1 MKKICRKL
9 KIVLAGTL
17 FLTVVLLC
25 GCANAAEKESEDNRT
40 VTEHQ
45 ISEASEEQQKEKQ
58 QTEGLV
64 RTTFLS
70 EDDMALADM
79 WPSCDDGALAELMR
93 RAESEEQ
100 ITVVC
105 IGGSIT
111 QGVISQGPLDSTLES
126 RAPYADIFRDWWK
139 ERFPNTEVKFINAGI
154 GGTDSYLGVHRLER
168 DVLSYEPDLVLVEFS
183 VNDGNDGFYKKSYD
197 NLIYQLLSAPKRPA
211 VMLLFMAQ
219 TNGISA
225 QANHAM
231 VGFHYQ
237 LPMVSYGNVMKS
249 YLEEG
254 RYSEKEL
261 AGDGVH
267 PSALGHAIT
276 GEILWTYLN
285 RVYAEREKLPWNASE
300 PEALTKAVYGNAS
313 ILDSTCIEPVE
324 LGDFRQEHICPQF
337 NNGWVCDGEDG
348 IEFTVT
354 FSRLGLL
361 YYATTDG
368 KSGQYE
374 VFVDGVSLRK
384 IDADF
389 SGGWGNAI
397 KAVEVFREDE
407 PAEHTVLI
415 RRADDSQGEVFHLLG
430 LLTSE

>member
-1 MKKICRKL
+1 MKKISRKQI
-9 KIVLAGTL
+9 IVLAGTL
-17 FLTVVLLC
+17 FLTGVMLC
-25 GCANAAEKESEDNRT
+25 GCGKATVKESEDTRIS
-40 VTEHQ
+40 TELQ
-45 ISEASEEQQKEKQ
+45 TSESPEEQQKEEQ
-58 QTEGLV
+58 QEGLV

-70 EDDMALADM
+70 EEDMALADM
-79 WPSCDDGALAELMR
+79 WPSCDDGALADLMR
-93 RAESEEQ
+93 RAETEEQ

-183 VNDGNDGFYKKSYD
+183 VNDGNDSFYKKSYD

-219 TNGISA
+219 TNGTSA

-237 LPMVSYGNVMKS
+237 LPMVSYANVLKS
-249 YLEEG
+249 FLEEG

-285 RVYAEREKLPWNASE
+285 QVYAEREKIPWNESE
-300 PEALTKAVYGNAS
+300 PEALTKAVYGNARV
-313 ILDSTCIEPVE
+313 LDSTDIEPLE
-324 LGDFRQEHICPQF
+324 LGDFREEHACPQF
-337 NNGWVCDGEDG
+337 NNGWVCDGENG
-348 IEFTVT
+348 IEFTAT

-361 YYATTDG
+361 YYATADG

-397 KAVEVFREDE
+397 KAVEVFRENE